1 METDKVYTIRE
12 VSEMFNIPVSTLR
25 YYEDEGL
32 LTNVSRS
39 STNQRIYYEMHIN
52 RLRSI
57 CCFKRTGMS
66 ISQLRDF
73 FNFESDEDNSI
84 DDMIALLDCQKKSV
98 EDKLKEL
105 HADYDHVQKK
115 IRFYTDIKKAI
126 ENNLPKPNWLDYK

>member
-1 METDKVYTIRE
+1 
-12 VSEMFNIPVSTLR
+12 
-25 YYEDEGL
+25 
-32 LTNVSRS
+32 
-39 STNQRIYYEMHIN
+39 MHIN

>member
-32 LTNVSRS
+32 LTNVDRS

>member
-25 YYEDEGL
+25 YYEDERL
-32 LTNVSRS
+32 LTNVDRS

-84 DDMIALLDCQKKSV
+84 DDMIALLECQKKSV